1 MFYHTHSNGTQY
13 IDCQIQ
19 ICSFHNICT
28 MDAKVVK
35 SDLGGTTNR
44 SALGMNMK
52 KVHFRRQPVHL
63 LIVVHIGFCQLVTIL
78 LRGRGNI

>member
-1 MFYHTHSNGTQY
+1 
-13 IDCQIQ
+13 
-19 ICSFHNICT
+19 

-44 SALGMNMK
+44 SALGMNMI
-52 KVHFRRQPVHL
+52 VHFHRQPVHL
-63 LIVVHIGFCQLVTIL
+63 LIVVHVGTCQMVTIL